1 MKWMLL
7 LKFVLGVIFI
17 RYFDFLSVGID
28 VASKV
33 SWAVILGPDH
43 KLASNF
49 IRIDHSCLDSLN
61 YLVNAVK
68 KAEEVNSLKAK
79 IFLESTGIYHIPLFC
94 HLKEAGFEVYILNPL
109 ITDSNKNQGIRKVKS
124 DKNDAKRIAKTAYTH
139 DLKVSLIPADLM
151 LNIRALTRDYH
162 RMVDTRTV
170 FLNQLTKELALVFP
184 GYSSVFS
191 NTVGKTSRAIL
202 RTFKTPKMILKVP
215 KYKVIEFISS
225 HAKRGK
231 EAAEKSYKKLI
242 NAAKIAITFSHQL
255 DASYYLIDSKLD
267 MIETIEKRLT
277 DIENKIKSYLDKYK
291 NEDFVKQIKLIES
304 ITGIGFITSVTL
316 MAEIGDFKAFRK
328 PKQLVAYFGVDP
340 CVKESGNFKG
350 TKISMSKRGSS
361 IARRVLFV
369 VAVAAIRRNNKG
381 EAINPVLR
389 EYYEKKLISKSKKSA
404 LGAIMR
410 KMTNIIFAVLRDN
423 KEYEIRTPKEHIK
436 KYNKKLLKIVA

>member
-7 LKFVLGVIFI
+7 LNFILEVIYI
-17 RYFDFLSVGID
+17 SYFDFLSVGID

-33 SWAVILGPDH
+33 SWACILTPDH
-43 KLASNF
+43 KPAWGF
-49 IRIDHSCLDSLN
+49 IRIDHSSLDSLD
-61 YLVNAVK
+61 YLVNSIK
-68 KAEEVNSLKAK
+68 KAEEVNSLKAR

-139 DLKVSLIPADLM
+139 DLKVSLIPGDLM

-162 RMVDTRTV
+162 RMVDTKTV

-202 RTFKTPKMILKVP
+202 RTFETP

-423 KEYEIRTPKEHIK
+423 KEYEIRAPQEHVK
-436 KYNKKLLKIVA
+436 KYNKTSLKIVA